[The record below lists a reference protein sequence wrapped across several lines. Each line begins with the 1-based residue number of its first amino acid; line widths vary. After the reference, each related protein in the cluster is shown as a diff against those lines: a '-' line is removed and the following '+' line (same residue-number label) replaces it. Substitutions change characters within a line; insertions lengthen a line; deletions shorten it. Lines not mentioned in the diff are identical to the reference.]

1 MTTQT
6 TTPAVLVTGASKG
19 IGLAIAHKL
28 HAEGHQ
34 VVGLARH
41 ADGVAFPG
49 TLLPCDLSNTGA
61 TDAVLQRIAGD
72 FAIEGIVNNVGV
84 AIPQPLGSITLPAL
98 QAVFDLNVRTA
109 IQVTGF
115 FVHAMK
121 QRRWGRIV
129 NICSRAIYGA
139 VERTAYAA
147 AKSALVGCTR
157 TWALELAPYGIT
169 SNAVAPGP
177 VETELFR
184 QTRPVGSGAEQRI
197 VATIPMR
204 RLGTPAEIAA
214 AVGFLL
220 SREASFITGQ
230 VLAVDGGGSLSG
242 RS

>member
-1 MTTQT
+1 MTA
-6 TTPAVLVTGASKG
+6 PAMLVTGASKG
-19 IGLAIAHKL
+19 IGLAIARTL
-28 HAEGHQ
+28 RDQGHQ
-34 VVGLARH
+34 VVGLARRV
-41 ADGVAFPG
+41 DGIAFPG
-49 TLLPCDLSNTGA
+49 TLLPCDLSDTEA
-61 TDAVLQRIAGD
+61 TDAALRRVADG
-72 FAIEGIVNNVGV
+72 FSVEGVVNNVGI
-84 AIPQPLGSITLPAL
+84 AMPQPLGSITLPAL

-109 IQVTGF
+109 VQLTGF
-115 FVHAMK
+115 FVNAMK
-121 QRRWGRIV
+121 QRRRGRIV

-184 QTRPVGSGAEQRI
+184 QTRPAGSEAEQRI
-197 VATIPMR
+197 LATIPMR

-230 VLAVDGGGSLSG
+230 VLAVDGGGSLGG
-242 RS
+242 RA